1 MAQQQPMKKV
11 ILYIACSIDGY
22 IADLNDDLSFL
33 SVVEKEG
40 EDYGY
45 SEFIKT
51 IDTVIIGR
59 RTYDKVLTLVP
70 EFPHADKETFVITRT
85 PRESIGKTL
94 FYTGGLPSLIN
105 DLKSREGKN
114 IFVDGGAKLVNELLK
129 HKLIDEMIIST
140 IPVLLG
146 DGIKLFNND
155 LPNTTWKHVST
166 KSFDTGLVQTHYLVT
181 SD

>member
-1 MAQQQPMKKV
+1 MKKV

-33 SVVEKEG
+33 SVVEKDG

-45 SEFIKT
+45 SEFIKS

-59 RTYDKVLTLVP
+59 KTYDKVLTLVP

-85 PRESIGKTL
+85 PRENIGRTL
-94 FYTGGLPSLIN
+94 FYTGALPSLIN
-105 DLKSREGKN
+105 DLKSRAGKN

-146 DGIKLFNND
+146 DGVKLFNSE
-155 LPNTTWKHVST
+155 LPHSKWSLVST
-166 KSFDTGLVQTHYLVT
+166 KSFDTGLVQNHYLVLG
-181 SD
+181 S